1 MFAAEI
7 AQKPMNSFAVI
18 FDMDGVI
25 VDSNPFHKIALQ
37 QFCEKHGHILTEEQ
51 LREKIYGRTNKEWI
65 TNLFGVLPE
74 EQLQQFAE
82 EKEQLYRELFK
93 NDIQPVKGLVP
104 FLDLLD
110 QHQVPRAIG
119 TSAPQSNVVFTL
131 SKTRTEKYFTT
142 ILNDTFVTHGKP
154 HPEIY
159 LKVAQALGMPNAQ
172 CIVIED
178 SLSGIEAGKAAGSKV
193 IGITTTH
200 TADELKHTDLV
211 ISDFTE
217 LTLDRLRALVV

>member
-1 MFAAEI
+1 M
-7 AQKPMNSFAVI
+7 KPFAVI

-25 VDSNPFHKIALQ
+25 VDSNPYHKIALQ
-37 QFCEKHGHILTEEQ
+37 QFCAKHGHELTDTQ
-51 LREKIYGRTNKEWI
+51 LREKVYGRTNKEWL

-74 EQLQQFAE
+74 QKCQAFAE
-82 EKEQLYRELFK
+82 EKEALYRELFK
-93 NDIQPVKGLVP
+93 NDIKPVEGLIS

-110 QHQVPRAIG
+110 HHQIARAIG

-131 SKTRTEKYFTT
+131 SKTNTQKYFEI

-159 LKVAQALGMPNAQ
+159 IKCAQALGLPNAQ

-178 SLSGIEAGKAAGSKV
+178 SLSGVEAGKAAGSKV

-200 TADELKHTDLV
+200 TREELKHTDLV
-211 ISDFTE
+211 IDNFHE
-217 LTLDRLRALVV
+217 LTLDVLKSLV